1 MPAPPPP
8 PPRRTARDPR
18 SQSALAIGSLMSGG
32 GIPEGWRPG
41 SGEGLLLGVMV
52 VAVLL
57 ALVLFTLAGVLAAM
71 A

>member
-1 MPAPPPP
+1 
-8 PPRRTARDPR
+8 
-18 SQSALAIGSLMSGG
+18 MSGG

-52 VAVLL
+52 VAVLV

-71 A
+71 V